1 MGDPARF
8 KIDDRVATVL
18 YGPGKILTYYR
29 DRNIGWTYKVQI
41 DNKPNLANLA
51 SNEIW
56 QIEAVLELEPAV
68 VQLANV
74 VRKEA

>member
-1 MGDPARF
+1 MGDPTRF
-8 KIDDRVATVL
+8 KIGDRVATVF

-29 DRNIGWTYKVQI
+29 DRYIGWTYMIQL

-56 QIEAVLELEPAV
+56 LVEDVLELEPAV

-74 VRKEA
+74 VQKGA